1 MNGLKLSKF
10 IVLPLF
16 IFLFLATAI
25 FLFLPGNR
33 EYTKINIVYYNLY
46 TFDEVKNVP
55 MLSDVYQITYDPVDG
70 NSSEFNDIIFFNV
83 NADENKK
90 LFEYVE
96 SIGFSKQ
103 FDTDK
108 MKERWVK
115 DNIIINIIINESE
128 KTTSFFV
135 EKD

>member
-16 IFLFLATAI
+16 VFLFLAAAV

-33 EYTKINIVYYNLY
+33 EYTKTNIVYYNLY
-46 TFDEVKNVP
+46 TFDEVKKIP

-83 NADENKK
+83 NSDENKK

-96 SIGFSKQ
+96 SIGFFKH

-115 DNIIINIIINESE
+115 DNIRIDIIINESE
-128 KTTSFFV
+128 RTTSFFV